1 MLPRASSRNT
11 IVKIWHLGQESQA
24 RYYRDEQ
31 VITDDLISKW
41 FPVRKFEYAILDGDE
56 IPESVE
62 AIPLYDAGDLWRV
75 VERYAEE
82 AKIPRSVRCDEC
94 GADYEPATIDEVFCA
109 PCQILVAI
117 ANEED
122 RRERERREREH
133 DLEFRNFAL
142 RDEADDD
149 VLAIDFAC
157 DNREEA

>member
-1 MLPRASSRNT
+1 MLPRASARNT

-31 VITDDLISKW
+31 SIADDLIAKW
-41 FPVRKFEYAILDGDE
+41 FPARKFEYAILDADE
-56 IPESVE
+56 LPESAD

-94 GADYEPATIDEVFCA
+94 GADYEPATIGEVFCA

-117 ANEED
+117 ANEEE
-122 RRERERREREH
+122 RRARERREANVDDEENVIADWLFDWDRE
-133 DLEFRNFAL
+133 NNAG
-142 RDEADDD
+142 
-149 VLAIDFAC
+149 
-157 DNREEA
+157 EEA